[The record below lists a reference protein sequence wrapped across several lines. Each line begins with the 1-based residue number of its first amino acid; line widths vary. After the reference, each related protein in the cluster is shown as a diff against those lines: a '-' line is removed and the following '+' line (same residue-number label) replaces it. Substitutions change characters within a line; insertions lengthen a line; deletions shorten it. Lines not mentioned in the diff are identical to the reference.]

1 MSILKKPYEISL
13 WKDVLVFVYEDGETT
28 DEKIVSGHGAVVAQY
43 YDERKMFI
51 IGSDTMDTPMRATQP
66 KLVSKLNGENVL
78 TFNMYSHYYNEQTG
92 EMVKNP
98 FINYLINERKIKLR
112 YGPANDKT
120 SKWYDLVIKNIQE
133 NSETKTYTYTAKD
146 LFINELSKSGF
157 DLEFD
162 SELENSMGT
171 IEELGERVLAES
183 DWRLKPTGEKL
194 KQTVEEPLYL
204 IQLKQSIKVKNME
217 NESETLVI
225 ASGKFV
231 YGFYNNIVNK
241 QSFVQFL
248 YNAQGVYEI
257 DDDHVI
263 TNSPNWIIVRDDGSN
278 VTYNSEG
285 LPDFAAS
292 MAISDEYRG
301 RRLVHQVLTR
311 YDATIDKYVNVY
323 KDGDREI
330 YGYTEVEYTSPA
342 TVRSYITN
350 PTGFSSYAGWEV
362 GGYKTTSGEITFPKL
377 DLITVPDVRDVTAED
392 VLEGKVDFLPCLQ
405 FTPSNTNQVL
415 YNSGL
420 IDFRHYINGF
430 IKGEKYVFR
439 VKYGEAGESGAHGP
453 TTLKQTA
460 ADLKLTVKKYDLVD
474 GVYETAKDENKAD
487 IVYFQGQVSSSE
499 SNAATDYKYAILTC
513 KRTLSYAEMVEMTNS
528 LGLFVASNQNKTIY
542 IEDVQFY
549 PYNDN
554 GTPGGLKPNEYQS
567 SEVKT
572 VYYYYI
578 PNSKYKSI
586 DEVEFVYKGYEPA
599 KYAEQYS
606 GTGYE
611 KIRSITASESNRF
624 NLLQEL
630 SELFECWTK
639 FEVEH
644 DTDGKISLDEEYR
657 QKKWVSFHEYIYQ
670 QNYAGFKYG
679 INLKSIQRTI
689 ESDAIVSKL
698 IVKNNSNEYGKDGF
712 CSIARASES
721 QSGENFI
728 LDFSYYIQQGLLGM
742 GEITN
747 DLYSD
752 YNKFIGYYAKLK
764 KINEK
769 RDLYIE
775 QQAGL
780 ITDIS
785 EYSAS
790 YQTYSMSAAEAEK
803 QYRDKQVL
811 IKNITGRSFKWLMEH
826 KSSSWWENE
835 QVINTVSA
843 IGRLKSVATSHTAL
857 AEIAKK
863 NLDEA
868 QKQYDKLK
876 RVLTSRE
883 LPSGEEEKGEERLLL
898 EKEELH
904 SIFYKKY
911 SRFLQEGSWISED
924 YIDDNL
930 YYLDAQSTLHT
941 SSQPKVV
948 YNIAV
953 LELSQLE
960 EYKNYTYALGDK
972 TTIEDTEFFG
982 WVLKD
987 GLKTPY
993 REEIIVTELIYVFDS
1008 PEQNQIK
1015 VQNFK
1020 TSFEDLFQRMAA
1032 TTQKVEYSTGEY
1044 DKVTGIVQEDGTIDI
1059 MTLQNSIANNALIIK
1074 NAKDQSVV
1082 WDDTGI
1088 TTTSPSDPANV
1099 LRIVNGGLFL
1109 SRDGGLTWRTGVT
1122 GEGINAD
1129 YITTGQLNVDQV
1141 NILHGGHASFR
1152 WDSYGISAFAFT
1164 LDSNGNIEGYNS
1176 SQFIRMDQYGLY
1188 GINGYDNFNAS
1199 ISENGLVGQDKIKKH
1214 ANFAL
1219 TWSGFQIKSNN
1230 RDGYISITSDK
1241 DFQVIGTN
1249 DEEYVKIG
1257 LLDDKPQNV
1266 YGLRLTSWYTENK
1279 ERKSRVVLEQGTD
1292 GLVWIRDELKVGTL
1306 ESSVSIGYLEGTKD
1320 LVPEFPKKDFEDD
1333 AKIREVIN
1341 ANNKFMVY
1349 EDGSMRA
1356 TEGYFV
1362 GEIYAT
1368 GGEIGGVKIESLVN
1382 PDFEVI
1388 IESDSGTVFKDNTK
1402 NKTLTAR
1409 LYKGTDEIPPE
1420 NLQYQWYKNSEEIK
1434 GAKAQQIQ
1442 VAITDLDPRSDQ
1454 ATYTCKITY
1463 E

>member
-51 IGSDTMDTPMRATQP
+51 IGSDTMDTPMRAMQP
-66 KLVSKLNGENVL
+66 KLVSKLNGENIL
-78 TFNMYSHYYNEQTG
+78 TFNMYSHYYSEQTG

-112 YGPANDKT
+112 YGSANDKNA
-120 SKWYDLVIKNIQE
+120 KWYDLVIKNIQE

-162 SELENSMGT
+162 SELENNIGT
-171 IEELGERVLAES
+171 VEELGEKILAES
-183 DWRLKPTGEKL
+183 DWRLKSTGEKL

-217 NESETLVI
+217 NESETLTI

-241 QSFVQFL
+241 QGFVQFL

-323 KDGDREI
+323 TDGTREI
-330 YGYTEVEYTSPA
+330 CGYTEVEYTSPA

-362 GGYKTTSGEITFPKL
+362 GGFEGSGGSITFPEL
-377 DLITVPDVRDVTAED
+377 ELVTVPDVRDVNGQD
-392 VLEGKVDFLPCLQ
+392 VVDGKINFLPCLR
-405 FTPSNTNQVL
+405 FTPSNKNQVL

-420 IDFRHYINGF
+420 VDFRHYINGF
-430 IKGEKYVFR
+430 IKGEQYVFR
-439 VKYGEAGESGAHGP
+439 VKYGEAGVKGDYGP
-453 TTLKQTA
+453 KTLKKATTTLT
-460 ADLKLTVKKYDLVD
+460 LTVKKYQLEN
-474 GVYETAKDENKAD
+474 GVYKTVKEDNKDA
-487 IVYFQGQVSSSE
+487 IYFQGQVITE
-499 SNAATDYKYAILTC
+499 GSNASTDYIEVPLVC

-528 LGLFVASNQNKTIY
+528 LGLFISSDAGKTLY

-549 PYNDN
+549 QKKGD
-554 GTPGGLKPNEYQS
+554 LKPNEYQN

-578 PNSKYKSI
+578 PNPKYKSI
-586 DEVEFVYKGYEPA
+586 DEVEYVYKGYEPA
-599 KYAEQYS
+599 NYAEKYNS
-606 GTGYE
+606 SGYE
-611 KIRSITASESNRF
+611 KIRTITASESNRF

-644 DTDGKISLDEEYR
+644 DSNGKISLDENYR
-657 QKKWVSFHEYIYQ
+657 QKKWVSFHEYVYQ
-670 QNYAGFKYG
+670 QNHVGFKYG

-698 IVKNNSNEYGKDGF
+698 IVKNNSNEYGVDGF
-712 CSIARASES
+712 CSIARASEN

-742 GEITN
+742 GEVTN
-747 DLYSD
+747 DLYSNGTF
-752 YNKFIGYYAKLK
+752 NKFIGYYSKLK
-764 KINEK
+764 EINEK

-775 QQAGL
+775 QQTGL
-780 ITDIS
+780 FTDIA

-790 YQTYSMSAAEAEK
+790 YQTYSLSATEAEK
-803 QYRDKQVL
+803 QYRDKLVL
-811 IKNITGRSFKWLMEH
+811 IKSLTGVDFQTLMKADRTKGWWL
-826 KSSSWWENE
+826 NE
-835 QVINTVSA
+835 QVVNTVAA
-843 IGRLKSVATSHTAL
+843 IGRLKSVATNHAAL
-857 AEIAKK
+857 AETAKN

-868 QKQYDKLK
+868 QKAYDKLK
-876 RVLTSRE
+876 RILTSRE
-883 LPSGEEEKGEERLLL
+883 IPTGEELGEERLLL
-898 EKEELH
+898 QKEELH
-904 SIFYKKY
+904 SIFYQKY

-941 SSQPKVV
+941 SSQPKIV
-948 YNIAV
+948 YNISV

-982 WVLKD
+982 WVQKD

-993 REEIIVTELIYVFDS
+993 REEIIVTELTYVFDS

-1044 DKVTGIVQEDGTIDI
+1044 DKVSGVVKEDGTIDI

-1099 LRIVNGGLFL
+1099 LRIVNGGVFL
-1109 SRDGGLTWRTGVT
+1109 SRDGGLTWRTGIT

-1141 NILHGGHASFR
+1141 NILHGAHASFR

-1164 LDSNGNIEGYNS
+1164 LDQQGNIEGYNS
-1176 SQFIRMDQYGLY
+1176 SKFIRMDQYGLY
-1188 GINGYDNFNAS
+1188 GIDGYDNFNAS
-1199 ISENGLVGQDKIKKH
+1199 ISENGLVGVDKIKKH
-1214 ANFAL
+1214 ANFAV
-1219 TWSGFQIKSNN
+1219 TWSGFQIKSN
-1230 RDGYISITSDK
+1230 RREGYISITSEEDL
-1241 DFQVIGTN
+1241 QVFGSN

-1257 LLDDKPQNV
+1257 QLYDRGSNV
-1266 YGLRLTSWYTENK
+1266 YGIRLTSWYTENGTRLSK
-1279 ERKSRVVLEQGTD
+1279 PVLEQSTD
-1292 GLVWIRDELKVGTL
+1292 GLVWIRDELKVGL
-1306 ESSVSIGYLEGTKD
+1306 SGVSSVSIGYLEGTKN
-1320 LVPEFPKKDFEDD
+1320 LIYETPKENYTDD
-1333 AKIREVIN
+1333 SQVHEVIN

-1349 EDGSMRA
+1349 EDGSMKA
-1356 TEGYFV
+1356 TEGYFK
-1362 GEIYAT
+1362 GEIHAT
-1368 GGEIGGVKIESLVN
+1368 GGTIGGLQIDSLVN
-1382 PDFEVI
+1382 PDFEVVI
-1388 IESDSGTVFKDNTK
+1388 SSDRGTVFKDSTETK
-1402 NKTLTAR
+1402 VLVAT
-1409 LYKGTDEIPPE
+1409 LYKGSEPITK
-1420 NLQYQWYKNSEEIK
+1420 NVTYQWYKYDTLLK
-1434 GAKAQQIQ
+1434 GETSSTIEVSVKDLNAQ
-1442 VAITDLDPRSDQ
+1442 SSQ
-1454 ATYTCKITY
+1454 ATYKCKINYTP
-1463 E
+1463 